1 MRFRRV
7 IASHRDPAVAIGLHC
22 LDAGSGRAI
31 DGQAC
36 PVTAQPGAPV
46 PYYGLAIAVQTRQR
60 FPSVRRG
67 IDVCISVHI

>member
-46 PYYGLAIAVQTRQR
+46 PYFMAWRLRCKPDKG
-60 FPSVRRG
+60 FPPSGGVLT
-67 IDVCISVHI
+67 CA